1 MKENKMA
8 NLITTIQDTRRHN
21 LKLWLKRPD
30 QRIRPKDK
38 SYISQLLNGKTT
50 FGERAAR
57 RLEEDYNMVEGALDD
72 PNGEIFNTTSLS
84 RSELDKLNQNYLT
97 NSLEYSKVNKL
108 LEIKYIKE
116 VYNFLNNPKIKI
128 YEQPNNSMS
137 GYFNKDDLIII
148 NRDIS
153 QYSGEGIYF
162 IELNEEEYIRYFSKT
177 PKGEMVMKSSDETF
191 ILDEETLKNMKF
203 IGKVIKVIK
212 VSVEDL

>member
-1 MKENKMA
+1 MTTLA
-8 NLITTIQDTRRHN
+8 TIQDTRRHN
-21 LKLWLKRPD
+21 LELWFKRPD

-57 RLEEDYNMVEGALDD
+57 RLEEDYDMPEGALDV
-72 PNGEIFNTTSLS
+72 NHGEDSTGLS

-116 VYNFLNNPKIKI
+116 VYNFLNNPNIRI

-191 ILDEETLKNMKF
+191 ILDEETLKNMTF

>member
-1 MKENKMA
+1 MA
-8 NLITTIQDTRRHN
+8 KLITIQDTRRHN
-21 LKLWLKRPD
+21 LKLWFERPE

-57 RLEEDYNMVEGALDD
+57 RLEEDYNMVEGALDN
-72 PNGEIFNTTSLS
+72 PNGLIFNTTGFS
-84 RSELDKLNQNYLT
+84 RSELDKLSQNYLT

-116 VYNFLNNPKIKI
+116 VYNFLNDPKIRI

-191 ILDEETLKNMKF
+191 ILDEETLENMLF

>member
-1 MKENKMA
+1 MKEKKMA
-8 NLITTIQDTRRHN
+8 KLITIQDTRRHN
-21 LKLWLKRPD
+21 LELWFKKPE

-57 RLEEDYNMVEGALDD
+57 RLEEDYNIPEGALDN
-72 PNGEIFNTTSLS
+72 PNSHIFNTTGLS
-84 RSELDKLNQNYLT
+84 RSELDELNQNYLT

-116 VYNFLNNPKIKI
+116 VYNFLNNPNIRI

-191 ILDEETLKNMKF
+191 ILDKETLENMLF